1 MHRPAPSVPQEAL
14 CPRSISLR
22 SQLTEAARLAEVVI
36 GICVRNQAKNLP
48 SALAS
53 AMTQQVVQD
62 GKGVVVILDD
72 ASGDNWH
79 AAVSDWLAD
88 PRVVVVSAVC
98 GTAARARNALLDWVD
113 SELPAARWVAR
124 LDADDQFADR
134 TAVSAL
140 MEAGEQAE
148 ASFVLGS
155 NHLAVG
161 GARLPQ
167 SNIAQP
173 SVLQDR
179 ERLVAFIEA
188 FCLNGQQQE
197 LPSCNLLLQTGTGVR
212 YPDTRSAEDHWLV
225 AELLMFD
232 GHRGIVVPYPVYAVY
247 SLGGTVTKLNRRSA
261 QWGLQRQRLAAAVRC
276 WLHFINRREELLGV
290 GQEGVVWKRGGRVH
304 KRFYPWAINDSTV
317 DEIRQLT
324 VAESGPVPKSEW
336 LQQRDGSWQC
346 SYEWF
351 ASNPVPKQ
359 LPVNVIRDFLRKL
372 HQSAYVTSNIKR
384 SNMRVD
390 AAGRLVYIDIGN
402 DIVPFSSS
410 RFLDAAARLYSICVL
425 GQPDHELVRRTTT
438 RRQHEAL
445 NALPGFADF
454 YRSLIEELYP
464 HCCLAHYESAL
475 APARRAAQVT
485 LLIKTCAQDADS
497 LEDQV
502 KHIVSQL
509 AYPASFVQTVLLIDP
524 SPGPFLRQYANS
536 DLPRVQRIALNLQE
550 EGVVDDV
557 WQAPETSGDIRASY
571 RRWFGRD
578 DISVTH
584 TGIGAPLFAQLW
596 AFDRVA
602 TPYVLQC
609 DVDILVARRDLTH
622 DYLADMCAALDDD
635 VLSVGFNIPQ
645 PESGFKPYQGE
656 PGQFAPEIRCGLLHL
671 PRLRALCPL
680 PNTVKNGRF
689 ELMWHRSVQQAQ
701 AVSGSRSLRGGD
713 SRSYYLHPMNSDK
726 LDERMSLWR
735 DLVAQGGEPS
745 AQKGKWD
752 LLSEANWRYPER
764 REALVFL
771 LKGRGTSIAQL
782 RRSLGSLA
790 AQHDQR
796 FGLIVI
802 DDGSPFAHTWHLPL
816 LLGAMRE
823 RTTLIRQRRREGYVR
838 NLLTAIGEVCTDPET
853 LIVTLDLDDAL
864 MSPRVSARLMQ
875 AITEGAD
882 VINGGMFRPDKPLQL
897 YEPDYRQPRAK
908 GGGNVWA
915 HLRGFRKRLFDALP
929 RQYLEY
935 DGTWVDDVTDY
946 AVMLP
951 LCELARH
958 PTFIGDLF
966 CYYHQRE
973 PYSATRKA
981 AQQSIL
987 TALFSLPPARWP
999 DAVVPYLS
1007 GNPRSSAVARAKG
1020 SLSLLE

>member
-1 MHRPAPSVPQEAL
+1 ML
-14 CPRSISLR
+14 CPRSISVR
-22 SQLTEAARLAEVVI
+22 SPLTEAAQLAEVVI
-36 GICVRNQAKNLP
+36 GICLRNNAKTLP
-48 SALAS
+48 LALAS
-53 AMTQQVVQD
+53 AMAQQVVQA
-62 GKGVVVILDD
+62 GRAIVVILDD
-72 ASGDNWH
+72 ASSDSWQAAASNW
-79 AAVSDWLAD
+79 LGD

-113 SELPAARWVAR
+113 AELPAARWVAR
-124 LDADDQFADR
+124 LDADDRFADD

-140 MEAGEQAE
+140 MGFGDQAD
-148 ASFVLGS
+148 AIFVLGS

-161 GARLPQ
+161 GTLQAQ

-197 LPSCNLLLQTGTGVR
+197 LPSCNLLLRTGIGIR

-225 AELLMFD
+225 AELLIFH
-232 GHRGIVVPYPVYAVY
+232 GHRGVVVPYPVYAVY
-247 SLGGTVTKLNRRSA
+247 SLGGAVTKLNRRSA

-276 WLHFINRREELLGV
+276 WLHFINRREALLGV
-290 GQEGVVWKRGGRVH
+290 GQEGVVWKRGDRVH

-324 VAESGPVPKSEW
+324 FAESGPVPKADW
-336 LQQRDGSWQC
+336 LQQTDGSWQC

-351 ASNPVPKQ
+351 ASNPVSKQ
-359 LPVNVIRDFLRKL
+359 LPLTVVRNFLRQL

-384 SNMRVD
+384 SNMRLD
-390 AAGRLVYIDIGN
+390 AAGRLVYIDIGK
-402 DIVPFSSS
+402 DIVPFSPS

-425 GQPDHELVRRTTT
+425 GQADHELARRTTT

-445 NALPGFADF
+445 DTLPGFSDF
-454 YRSLIEELYP
+454 YRTLIEELYP
-464 HCCLAHYESAL
+464 HCCLAHFDSAL
-475 APARRAAQVT
+475 PPTRRAEQVT
-485 LLIKTCAQDADS
+485 LLIKACAQDAAS

-509 AYPASFVQTVLLIDP
+509 AYPASFVHTVLLIDP
-524 SPGPFLRQYANS
+524 YPGPFLRQYANS
-536 DLPRVQRIALNLQE
+536 DLPRVQRIALKLQE

-557 WQAPETSGDIRASY
+557 WQAPETSGDIRATY
-571 RRWFGRD
+571 QRWFGRD
-578 DISVTH
+578 DVSVSH
-584 TGIGAPLFAQLW
+584 TAIGAPLFAQLW
-596 AFDRVA
+596 AFDHVA

-622 DYLADMCAALDDD
+622 DYLADMCTALADDG

-645 PESGFKPYQGE
+645 ATSEFKPYRGE

-671 PRLRALCPL
+671 PRLRTLCPL

-689 ELMWHRSVQQAQ
+689 ELMWHRSVQHAQ
-701 AVSGSRSLRGGD
+701 VSSRSRSLRGGD

-745 AQKGKWD
+745 EQKGKWD
-752 LLSEANWRYPER
+752 LFSKANWRYPER

-771 LKGRGTSIAQL
+771 LKGRGTTIAQL

-790 AQHDQR
+790 IQQDQR

-802 DDGSPFAHTWHLPL
+802 DDGSPFAQTWHLPL

-875 AITEGAD
+875 AVTEGAD
-882 VINGGMFRPDKPLQL
+882 VVNGGMFRPDKPLQL

-908 GGGNVWA
+908 GGGNVWS

-929 RQYLEY
+929 RQYLEHH
-935 DGTWVDDVTDY
+935 GTWVDDVTDY

-951 LCELARH
+951 LCELTRQ

-973 PYSATRKA
+973 PYSTTRKA
-981 AQQSIL
+981 AQQAIL
-987 TALFSLPPARWP
+987 AELFSLPPARWP
-999 DAVVPYLS
+999 DAV
-1007 GNPRSSAVARAKG
+1007 AQA
-1020 SLSLLE
+1020 